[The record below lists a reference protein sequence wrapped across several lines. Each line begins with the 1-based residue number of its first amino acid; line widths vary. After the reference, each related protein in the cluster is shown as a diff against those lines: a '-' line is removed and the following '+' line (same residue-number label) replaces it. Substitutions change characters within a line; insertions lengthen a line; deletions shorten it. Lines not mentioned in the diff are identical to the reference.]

1 MTRTPVPLAFLIY
14 SVVFG
19 GFLQAHA
26 ESQPPPPESVF
37 QRAEEGTIQFGS
49 IEIEPKERTV
59 RFSATTMKVDMPL
72 EYSLVGEGG
81 KTHETLFVTDQ
92 KPSDIHVAMLLTLP
106 KTREWEPIGAGDIIG
121 DPVWVDVLWL
131 NSEGEEVRRPLE
143 TLLRNE
149 ASGSPATEG
158 PWIYNGSRIL
168 DGVFQA
174 ETDKVIF
181 AVFDD
186 PFALINNP
194 RTGHD
199 NDELW
204 NPIWERLPQPGTEVT
219 IEVRRHQG
227 SE

>member
-1 MTRTPVPLAFLIY
+1 MTRTWSPLAFLTLLIP
-14 SVVFG
+14 FN
-19 GFLQAHA
+19 GFLNAT
-26 ESQPPPPESVF
+26 EEEVSPKPVF
-37 QRAEEGTIQFGS
+37 QRAEGGIIHFGS
-49 IEIEPKERTV
+49 IEIDPSQRTV
-59 RFSATTMKVDMPL
+59 RFPATTLKVDMPL

-81 KTHETLFVTDQ
+81 KTHETLFITQQ

-106 KTREWEPIGAGDIIG
+106 KTRKWEPIVVGNIIG
-121 DPVWVDVLWL
+121 DPVWVDVLWK
-131 NSEGEEVRRPLE
+131 NSAGEEVRHPLE
-143 TLLRNE
+143 TLIRNE
-149 ASGSPATEG
+149 ATGSAGSEG
-158 PWIYNGSRIL
+158 PWIYNGSRIV

-194 RTGHD
+194 RKGHD

-204 NPIWERLPQPGTEVT
+204 NPIWERLPDPGTDVI
-219 IEVRRHQG
+219 IEVRRSQG